1 MKTPPCIYENETGFT
16 LIEII
21 LTIIVGGILAALVVQ
36 FMGTSMVRSTEPVT
50 MVQEA
55 FSLSGIMEKITADY
69 KDLLETDPTPLA
81 TLKTSVGGEGTSQDN
96 KYGKYWVDHNHYIT
110 FDGSGNEVA
119 GGNNILKVTITKANQ
134 TLTALFT

>member
-36 FMGTSMVRSTEPVT
+36 FMGTSMVRSTEPVS

-55 FSLSGIMEKITADY
+55 FLLSGIMEKITADY
-69 KDLLETDPTPLA
+69 TKLLAEDSSA
-81 TLKTSVGGEGTSQDN
+81 TKFL
-96 KYGKYWVDHNHYIT
+96 T
-110 FDGSGNEVA
+110 FDASGVEETNPCTSDCK
-119 GGNNILKVTITKANQ
+119 ILKVTITKGGQ
-134 TLTALFT
+134 TVTALFTR